1 MEKLIRGIGG
11 RIRVL
16 EGTKYGIPVENICVH
31 VFRLQRLYSAPEI
44 VPIQSSG
51 EGDDEPLL
59 DHRPQWGW
67 KGV

>member
-16 EGTKYGIPVENICVH
+16 EGTKCGIPAQIICVQ
-31 VFRLQRLYSAPEI
+31 VFKLERLSSAPEL
-44 VPIQSSG
+44 VQKQSSG
-51 EGDDEPLL
+51 KEDNEPLL
-59 DHRPQWGW
+59 DHRPQRGW